1 MENNKAQSGTGIS
14 DWRKAMYRLKGIG
27 VTVILSLAALL
38 LLACQQEADAPEQA
52 KDVGAKATAE
62 IRGKDGEAMG
72 MVTLTQGPQGVLVS
86 ADLTG
91 LPPGGHGFH
100 IHAVGSCSPDFSAA
114 GGHFDPGEESHG
126 FLYSTGMHAG
136 DLPNIYAGAD
146 GAARADVFTEDVTL
160 ATDDDRSLF
169 DSDGSAIIVH
179 EKPDAYGEDAGTA
192 GSRIACGVI
201 ERS

>member
-1 MENNKAQSGTGIS
+1 M
-14 DWRKAMYRLKGIG
+14 RKINWL
-27 VTVILSLAALL
+27 VIPAFLSLAVLL
-38 LLACQQEADAPEQA
+38 LLACQQEEETRQPER
-52 KDVGAKATAE
+52 DVGAMATAA
-62 IRGKDGEAMG
+62 IMGKEGEALG

-86 ADLTG
+86 ADLNG

-114 GGHFDPGEESHG
+114 GSHFDPGGESHG
-126 FLYSTGMHAG
+126 YLFSTGMHAG
-136 DLPNIYAGAD
+136 DLPNVYAGAD
-146 GAARADVFTEDVTL
+146 GAARADAFTDDVTL
-160 ATDDDRSLF
+160 AADDDRSLF

-179 EKPDAYGEDAGTA
+179 EKPDAYGEDVGSA